1 MTSVFSGL
9 TSNSLPHSRLNFH
22 GDELHPLGGAELGG
36 ELRAEAV
43 SHLEEVSLGC
53 PLSINHFPPLDQRGG
68 DEGDG

>member
-1 MTSVFSGL
+1 MTSVFSTL

-43 SHLEEVSLGC
+43 SHLEEVSEL
-53 PLSINHFPPLDQRGG
+53 LSLSLPSLSFPSSRSAWRG
-68 DEGDG
+68 

>member
-1 MTSVFSGL
+1 MTSVFSAL

-43 SHLEEVSLGC
+43 SHLEEVSELLSLS
-53 PLSINHFPPLDQRGG
+53 PLLIISLL
-68 DEGDG
+68 

>member
-1 MTSVFSGL
+1 MTSVFSVL

-43 SHLEEVSLGC
+43 SHLEEVSELLSLS
-53 PLSINHFPPLDQRGG
+53 PLLIIPLL
-68 DEGDG
+68 

>member
-1 MTSVFSGL
+1 MTELITDCLSL
-9 TSNSLPHSRLNFH
+9 TVRINFH

-43 SHLEEVSLGC
+43 SHLEEVSLEVWSVLR
-53 PLSINHFPPLDQRGG
+53 PHHVPPLDQRGG